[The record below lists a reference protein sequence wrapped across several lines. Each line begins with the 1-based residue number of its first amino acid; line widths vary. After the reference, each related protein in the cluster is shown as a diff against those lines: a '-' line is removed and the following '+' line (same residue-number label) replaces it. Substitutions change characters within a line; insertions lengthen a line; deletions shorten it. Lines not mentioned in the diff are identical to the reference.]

1 MKHITL
7 FFGKTVG
14 SLERVIKQNV
24 LVAFE
29 QLNKSCINRRQK
41 RLLSCNNYDGCLRF
55 YVK

>member
-1 MKHITL
+1 MKHNP

-14 SLERVIKQNV
+14 SPERVIKANV

-29 QLNKSCINRRQK
+29 QLNKSCINRWQK